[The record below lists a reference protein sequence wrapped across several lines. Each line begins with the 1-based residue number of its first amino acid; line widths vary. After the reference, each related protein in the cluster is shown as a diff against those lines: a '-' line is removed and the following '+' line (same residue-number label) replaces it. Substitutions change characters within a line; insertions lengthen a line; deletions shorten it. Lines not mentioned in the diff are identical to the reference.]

1 MYTFGSDKID
11 LKAWKKTDIKMDKET
26 ALAIARAAIKYQIYA
41 MELER
46 NENTVAYR
54 ATEGKM
60 DHMINEYK
68 MALDLLNNM
77 DI

>member
-1 MYTFGSDKID
+1 
-11 LKAWKKTDIKMDKET
+11 
-26 ALAIARAAIKYQIYA
+26 

-68 MALDLLNNM
+68 MALDLLDNM

>member
-1 MYTFGSDKID
+1 MYTFGNTD
-11 LKAWKKTDIKMDKET
+11 LKTWKKTDIKMDKET
-26 ALAIARAAIKYQIYA
+26 AIAIARAAIKYQIFA
-41 MELER
+41 MELEQK
-46 NENTVAYR
+46 ENTVAYR

-68 MALDLLNNM
+68 EALNLLEQM

>member
-1 MYTFGSDKID
+1 MYTFGNDKID
-11 LKAWKKTDIKMDKET
+11 LKAWKKTEIKMDKET
-26 ALAIARAAIKYQIYA
+26 ALAIARAAIKYQIFA

-46 NENTVAYR
+46 KDNTVAYR

-60 DHMINEYK
+60 DHMINEYT
-68 MALDLLNNM
+68 MALELLDNM

>member
-1 MYTFGSDKID
+1 MYTFGNTD

-26 ALAIARAAIKYQIYA
+26 AIAIARAAIKYQIFA
-41 MELER
+41 MELEQK
-46 NENTVAYR
+46 ENTVAYR

-68 MALDLLNNM
+68 EALNLLEQM

>member
-1 MYTFGSDKID
+1 MYTFGNTD

-26 ALAIARAAIKYQIYA
+26 AIAIARASIKYQIFA
-41 MELER
+41 MELEQK
-46 NENTVAYR
+46 ENTVAYR

-68 MALDLLNNM
+68 EALNLLEQM

>member
-1 MYTFGSDKID
+1 MYTFGNTD

-26 ALAIARAAIKYQIYA
+26 AIAIARAAIFA
-41 MELER
+41 MELEQK
-46 NENTVAYR
+46 ENTVAYR

-68 MALDLLNNM
+68 EALNLLEQM

>member
-1 MYTFGSDKID
+1 
-11 LKAWKKTDIKMDKET
+11 
-26 ALAIARAAIKYQIYA
+26 
-41 MELER
+41 MELEQK
-46 NENTVAYR
+46 ENTVAYR

-68 MALDLLNNM
+68 EALNLLEQM